1 MLQIAEKARDA
12 LDYLQ
17 FQWAPTLGGEC
28 YDRMSLYAE
37 RLPATSFNG
46 YPPLGV
52 NATCVPYR
60 LHDEYQIRFNGHPPL
75 RVNATA
81 PVALNHPWLHLVSM
95 GTHP

>member
-1 MLQIAEKARDA
+1 
-12 LDYLQ
+12 
-17 FQWAPTLGGEC
+17 
-28 YDRMSLYAE
+28 MSLYAE

-75 RVNATA
+75 GVNATRYEAGELDPTYTGFNGHPPLGVNATA
-81 PVALNHPWLHLVSM
+81 DKPPQLILCAN
-95 GTHP
+95 